1 GLLKQGRATHNG
13 HFYRESA
20 PEQPHAPQHPRD
32 GERRKQ
38 PRTASKPPQRR
49 APAVMV
55 EGARARRE
63 QEQKKEKAP
72 LKAGAEVTGV
82 IHLKPEGY
90 GFVSPLLGN
99 GGREHD
105 VFVPPQH
112 TKGALDGDVVRARVM
127 RGRDG
132 RLAGEVLETVERR
145 RQLVLGI
152 YQAQGKAAWV
162 IPHDRNLHENI
173 NVSRHPRAKDGEMVK
188 VRLHRERPGPLQG
201 EIVAALG
208 PPGDPRFEILAAAYA
223 EGFSD
228 EFDPATLIAAQSVPD

>member
-1 GLLKQGRATHNG
+1 MNVDLEDVLAALRRARGKGLTLKQLSGQLHLAPQARQPLRRALDGLLKQGRATYNG

-112 TKGALDGDVVRARVM
+112 ARGALEGDVGRARVV

-132 RLAGEVLETVERR
+132 RGGGEGLETVGGR
-145 RQLVLGI
+145 RQLVIGI
-152 YQAQGKAAWV
+152 
-162 IPHDRNLHENI
+162 
-173 NVSRHPRAKDGEMVK
+173 
-188 VRLHRERPGPLQG
+188 
-201 EIVAALG
+201 
-208 PPGDPRFEILAAAYA
+208 
-223 EGFSD
+223 
-228 EFDPATLIAAQSVPD
+228 